1 MWALILVVDLEAL
14 PGPVWLDKGSPHFFM
29 RQSELEAALR
39 AVRDGGF
46 DESFVRF
53 CARTFSSHTYPSKN
67 LAAARMHAH
76 FLRLALE
83 MLCNDNTK
91 AGVLLGENSGTY
103 DVNDPETLCLQL
115 ARECYHDAMKGE
127 VSFCELFIM
136 RWCDTLADR

>member
-1 MWALILVVDLEAL
+1 
-14 PGPVWLDKGSPHFFM
+14 M

-83 MLCNDNTK
+83 ALCDSETK
-91 AGVLLGENSGTY
+91 TGVLSMENSGIY
-103 DVNDPETLCLQL
+103 DIDAPGTLCLQL
-115 ARECYHDAMKGE
+115 TQECYRDALKGDC
-127 VSFCELFIM
+127 SFCELFVE
-136 RWCDTLADR
+136 RWCRVLADR